1 MNLHY
6 EFCEEAFPLLL
17 SIFKEMGD
25 GRNLWKSHDRLLGT
39 VRTERQDIVRN
50 IELFLFLD
58 FVVCVQNL
66 RDKVGN

>member
-1 MNLHY
+1 
-6 EFCEEAFPLLL
+6 
-17 SIFKEMGD
+17 MGD